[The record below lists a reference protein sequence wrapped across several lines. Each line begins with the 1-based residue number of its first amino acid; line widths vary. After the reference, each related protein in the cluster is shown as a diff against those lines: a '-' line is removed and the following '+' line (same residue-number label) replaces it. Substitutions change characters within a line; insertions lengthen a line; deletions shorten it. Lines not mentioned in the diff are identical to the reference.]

1 MTAQLTKSRKLR
13 FEILMGRHVANPLVK
28 LMDRAGIQSPLMAEI
43 ETTGRKS
50 GVKRTVPVGMAIDAA
65 GVWII
70 SQHGRG
76 SGWIWNLEADPNV
89 RVKIGNNWRSGV
101 ATVRPDDDVTER
113 AKTFAKGRVRQALVA
128 STFRALQT
136 TPVSVRVDFSD

>member
-1 MTAQLTKSRKLR
+1 MTAQSTKSRKLR
-13 FEILMGRHVANPLVK
+13 AEIFMGRHVANPLVK
-28 LMDRAGIQSPLMAEI
+28 LMDRAGIQSTLMAEI

-50 GVKRTVPVGMAIDAA
+50 GVKRTVPVGMAVDTT

-76 SGWIWNLEADPNV
+76 SGWIWNLEADPRV
-89 RVKIGNNWRSGV
+89 RVKVGTTWRSGI
-101 ATVRPDDDVTER
+101 ATVRPDDDVVLR
-113 AKTFAKGRVRQALVA
+113 AKTFAKGPLMQALVG

-136 TPVSVRVDFSD
+136 KPVSVRVDFSD